1 MKGRFEA
8 FFTTQ
13 NNRLSQIEVLHQSL
27 LDSSTAPVDV
37 PHKILKLLKVYHDM
51 LEIDRNTLRKS
62 LNGMFTFNPSDK
74 QELIEIE
81 EQFFKSDENKI
92 SEKINHIDVF
102 KVATMPFPEGEHF
115 YAYIKMRRE
124 VAAYCERVSAYL
136 LQLKS
141 TLQVTEMRYRV
152 YDVYEKGSGG
162 VLNAYWQDP
171 IKEVRQLLK
180 NMTGKE
186 DDESLLKMFA
196 ELTRILSAGNEN
208 EKAAAFYLSQLNK
221 IADLHFTQVVDNE
234 ESYMRTVEMK

>member
-27 LDSSTAPVDV
+27 LGRSIAPVDV
-37 PHKILKLLKVYHDM
+37 PNKILKLLNVYHDM

-62 LNGMFTFNPSDK
+62 INGMFTFNPSEK
-74 QELIEIE
+74 QELLEIE

-102 KVATMPFPEGEHF
+102 KVATMPFPEGGHF

-124 VAAYCERVSAYL
+124 IAAYCERVSAYL

-141 TLQVTEMRYRV
+141 TLQVKDLKYRV

-162 VLNAYWQDP
+162 VLNAYWKDP
-171 IKEVRQLLK
+171 INDVRQLCK
-180 NMTGKE
+180 NWTGKE
-186 DDESLLKMFA
+186 DDESLLKLFA
-196 ELTRILSAGNEN
+196 ELTRILSAGHEN
-208 EKAAAFYLSQLNK
+208 AKAAAFYQSQLAK
-221 IADLHFTQVVDNE
+221 IADMNFVQVAEVAM
-234 ESYMRTVEMK
+234 SSRAQ